1 MFIGL
6 CGTFLHANSTVK
18 RQVSLKVHG
27 VYIFTT
33 SVPVVDLRSNLW
45 QFTSFTSFSFTLSLY
60 ILINIVACAYSYFEI
75 TAQSWYY
82 TGG

>member
-27 VYIFTT
+27 VYILT
-33 SVPVVDLRSNLW
+33 SSPLYFRF
-45 QFTSFTSFSFTLSLY
+45 QFRFFPGKSVTVY
-60 ILINIVACAYSYFEI
+60 NIYFV
-75 TAQSWYY
+75 WF
-82 TGG
+82 

>member
-1 MFIGL
+1 M

-33 SVPVVDLRSNLW
+33 SVPVVD
-45 QFTSFTSFSFTLSLY
+45 FKIKF
-60 ILINIVACAYSYFEI
+60 VAVYFI
-75 TAQSWYY
+75 YFV
-82 TGG
+82 

>member
-1 MFIGL
+1 MLTALLKDKYLSRYMVF
-6 CGTFLHANSTVK
+6 TFLLLPFQLS
-18 RQVSLKVHG
+18 
-27 VYIFTT
+27 I
-33 SVPVVDLRSNLW
+33 LRSNLW

-60 ILINIVACAYSYFEI
+60 ILINIVAWAYSYFEI